1 MIKCSI
7 CDAENDDF
15 ATVCFSCKS
24 YVQSKIDNLNLFETV
39 WKLIEL
45 PREGF
50 RRIVL
55 SHHKNY
61 VFLLSCLFGTAL
73 AYTVFWYK
81 DLGPV
86 FSNLLTLVGSGI
98 LLGPPLGIMFVLV
111 ASVVLRWTA
120 HLFGGKAGLKNTYA
134 LVAYAC
140 VPIVI
145 SLVFVFPVE
154 IAIFGQD
161 FFGKNPPP
169 LVINPVIYIVLIAF
183 DVLAVAWS
191 WFLLV
196 EGTIVANG
204 FTRGKTVL
212 VSLSVLLL
220 TVAVASLL
228 YFV

>member
-7 CDAENDDF
+7 CHTENDDF

-24 YVQSKIDNLNLFETV
+24 YIQSKVDNLNLFETV
-39 WKLIEL
+39 WKLIES

-50 RRIVL
+50 RRIIL
-55 SHHKNY
+55 AHHKNY
-61 VFLLSCLFGTAL
+61 VFVLSCLFGTAL

-81 DLGPV
+81 ELGPI

-98 LLGPPLGIMFVLV
+98 LLGPPLGITFVLV
-111 ASVVLRWTA
+111 VSVVLRWTA
-120 HLFGGKAGLKNTYA
+120 HMFGGKASLKNSFA
-134 LVAYAC
+134 LVAYAS

-145 SLVFVFPVE
+145 SLTFVFPVE
-154 IAIFGQD
+154 IAVFGQD

-169 LVINPVIYIVLIAF
+169 LVINPLIYLVLIAF
-183 DVLAVAWS
+183 DILAVAWS

-204 FTRGKTVL
+204 LTRGKTVL
-212 VSLSVLLL
+212 ISLSVLLL
-220 TVAVASLL
+220 TAAIASLL